1 MEQFIHNIT
10 SFPSVIFTVLLGIVV
25 IYWLLAMLGAVDVN
39 VFDFDIEADPSSLS
53 GLSGLLLTFGLIG
66 VPVSLSLSLLVL
78 FSWLFCYFATAY
90 LLPLLA
96 GTIFQWIGGM
106 AILVM
111 SFALAIPLVARL
123 IRPMKQFFV
132 EQAAVSHHQLVGSVC
147 TVMTLT
153 VSDVF
158 GQAALDDGEAGLI
171 LTIRANTPNGL
182 TKGDKVV
189 IIDYDQNKSTFEVVS
204 EKAFHS

>member
-1 MEQFIHNIT
+1 MEQFIHTII

-39 VFDFDIEADPSSLS
+39 VFDFDIDADPSSLS

-66 VPVSLSLSLLVL
+66 VPVSLSLSLLIL
-78 FSWLFCYFATAY
+78 FSWLFCYFAAAH

-96 GTIFQWIGGM
+96 GTIFQWM
-106 AILVM
+106 AGIVILII
-111 SFALAIPLVARL
+111 SFALAIPLVAR
-123 IRPMKQFFV
+123 IVRPMKRFFI
-132 EQAAVSHHQLVGSVC
+132 EHAAVSHSELVGSVC
-147 TVMTLT
+147 TVMTLD

-171 LTIRANTPNGL
+171 LAIRANTPNDL

-189 IIDYDQNKSTFEVVS
+189 IIDYDKNKGTFEVVS
-204 EKAFHS
+204 EKAFQH